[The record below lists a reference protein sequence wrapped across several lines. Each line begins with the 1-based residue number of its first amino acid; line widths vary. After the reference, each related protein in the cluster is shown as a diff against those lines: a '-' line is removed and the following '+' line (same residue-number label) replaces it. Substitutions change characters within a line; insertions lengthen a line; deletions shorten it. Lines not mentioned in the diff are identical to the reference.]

1 MAGTPEGALKLTVG
15 KSGPKFALIENIDPS
30 GLNEE
35 ADDDDASSDIYD
47 DDAEG
52 DDVDDNDDV

>member
-35 ADDDDASSDIYD
+35 ADDDDASSDIDD
-47 DDAEG
+47 DDA
-52 DDVDDNDDV
+52 DDDADDNDDV